1 LLPGCRP
8 PCTWRRPRQVSEREE
23 IEKERRGRK
32 KREREREREKG
43 ESATSVAVM
52 EERLFPPLSPTS
64 SFPLF
69 LPS

>member
-1 LLPGCRP
+1 
-8 PCTWRRPRQVSEREE
+8 V
-23 IEKERRGRK
+23 KERRLRK
-32 KREREREREKG
+32 RGGEERREREREREKG

-64 SFPLF
+64 SLPLF